1 MAAQPSS
8 SRFEPHREARM
19 DRRVTVALV
28 VVIAILLVATVWLAH
43 IALKP
48 KAEAITPIGAIA
60 VPAPR

>member
-1 MAAQPSS
+1 
-8 SRFEPHREARM
+8 M